1 MEWDKMKNDS
11 EGQSHTRRGRGVGV
25 VGVATTAPADP
36 EDRVF
41 GQRWLFSGP
50 EPIWNFPA
58 GFQTCLRLVTPLS
71 LPISSFWKGNVY
83 PMAVPLLYMERNFDP
98 GQAIYSLTWFRMR
111 FGTLSWC
118 RMDWSSWGC
127 WDGVNVFCMWAKH
140 EFWETRRKIIY
151 WVELYFHKRLCS
163 SLNSWF
169 LWIWL
174 YLEIGPLQM

>member
-11 EGQSHTRRGRGVGV
+11 EGKSHTRRGRGVGV

-41 GQRWLFSGP
+41 GQRWLFSGL
-50 EPIWNFPA
+50 ESKWHFPA

-83 PMAVPLLYMERNFDP
+83 LMAVPLLYMERNFDP

-140 EFWETRRKIIY
+140 EFWETRGKIIY